1 MDETYVHTGTP
12 EAIPSPPERRRH
24 RRLQMALP
32 VEFRRSAEPSAGPYR
47 SVARDVSTGGIY
59 FETMLE
65 DLRKGELLDIE
76 LTIPPGEGHFP
87 YQGRVSSV
95 AAVVRTKKLAS
106 LASQVANPRIGVAAA
121 FRESFKLAF

>member
-1 MDETYVHTGTP
+1 MDETYAHIGTP
-12 EAIPSPPERRRH
+12 EAIPGPPERRRH
-24 RRLQMALP
+24 RRLRMALP
-32 VEFRRSAEPSAGPYR
+32 LEFRRSAEPSAGPYR

-95 AAVVRTKKLAS
+95 AAVVRTEKLTS
-106 LASQVANPRIGVAAA
+106 LDLQITNPSIGVAAS
-121 FRESFKLAF
+121 FRQSFKLAF

>member
-1 MDETYVHTGTP
+1 MDETYAHSGTP

-24 RRLQMALP
+24 RRLRMALP
-32 VEFRRSAEPSAGPYR
+32 VEFHRSAESSAGPYR

-95 AAVVRTKKLAS
+95 AAVVRTEKLAP
-106 LASQVANPRIGVAAA
+106 LGLQIANPHIGVAAV
-121 FRESFKLAF
+121 FRESLKLAF